1 MDLLSKADITGA
13 WVILPTPAKENASDW
28 RATDTVD
35 LDETARIVEALIAA
49 GANGLLSLGTFGE
62 ASTLTW
68 EEKRDFIATV
78 VETTRGRIPF
88 FAGTTALNTRE
99 VIRQT
104 RAAADI
110 GVHGTMLG
118 TPMWCAADTP
128 TALEFYSNVAEAC
141 PDTAICVYANPE
153 AFKFTFPRPFWAA
166 VSKIRQVV
174 CCKYLNIAQLH
185 TDLKLAPTIRFLPVE
200 ADYFAAARMAPE
212 EIVGFWSSGSLCGPA
227 APMRLRDEVVKAK
240 RMNDWSAARVIADK
254 MAAADIGLF
263 PRGEFAEFAKYNI
276 GLEKARM
283 NAAGW
288 LKAGPVRPPYHV
300 VPQDY
305 LDGAV
310 RSGMAWARLHAEYS
324 AEPRG

>member
-1 MDLLSKADITGA
+1 MHLLSKADIRGA
-13 WVILPTPAKENASDW
+13 WVILPTPAKDNASDW
-28 RATDTVD
+28 RASDTVD

-49 GANGLLSLGTFGE
+49 GADGFLSLGTFGE

-78 VETTRGRIPF
+78 VETVRGRIPF

-99 VIRQT
+99 VVRQT

-110 GVHGTMLG
+110 GVQGTMLG
-118 TPMWCAADTP
+118 TPMWCAADIP
-128 TALEFYSNVAEAC
+128 TAVEFYRNVAEAC

-153 AFKFTFPRPFWAA
+153 AFKFAFPRPFWAA
-166 VSKIRQVV
+166 VSTIRQVV
-174 CCKYLNIAQLH
+174 CCKYLNIAQLY
-185 TDLKLAPTIRFLPVE
+185 TDLKLAPSIRFLPVE
-200 ADYFAAARMAPE
+200 ADYLAAARMAPE

-227 APMRLRDEVVKAK
+227 APMRLRDEVAKAK
-240 RMNDWSAARVIADK
+240 LSHDWSAARVIADK

-263 PRGEFAEFAKYNI
+263 PKGEFAEFSKYNI

-288 LKAGPVRPPYHV
+288 LKAGPVRPPYHI

-324 AEPRG
+324 TEAAE

>member
-1 MDLLSKADITGA
+1 MAALLSKADISGA
-13 WVILPTPAKENASDW
+13 WVILPTPAKPNASDW

-78 VETTRGRIPF
+78 VETTRGRVPF

-99 VIRQT
+99 VVRQT

-110 GVHGTMLG
+110 GVQGTMLG
-118 TPMWCAADTP
+118 VPMWCAMDT
-128 TALEFYSNVAEAC
+128 TAAVEFYRNVAEAC
-141 PDTAICVYANPE
+141 PETAICVYANPE

-174 CCKYLNIAQLH
+174 CCKYLNIAQLC
-185 TDLKLAPTIRFLPVE
+185 TDIRLAPTIRFLPVE
-200 ADYFAAARMAPE
+200 ADYYAAARMAPDD
-212 EIVGFWSSGSLCGPA
+212 IVGFWSSGSLCGPA
-227 APMRLRDEVVKAK
+227 APMRLRDEVAKAK
-240 RMNDWSAARVIADK
+240 LSNDWFMAKAIAEK
-254 MAAADIGLF
+254 IAAADVGLF
-263 PRGEFAEFAKYNI
+263 PKGEFAEFAKFNI

-288 LKAGPVRPPYHV
+288 LNAGPVRPPYHL

-305 LDGAV
+305 LDGAI
-310 RSGMAWARLHAEYS
+310 RTGQAWARLNAELS
-324 AEPRG
+324 SGA